1 MKEQKKKKYKFTLK
15 NLIELKERLA
25 KTQTVPCDSHKSDL
39 KKQASVHAKTNSP
52 SLSSTKDIVSMH
64 ASLKFLSRGQRLC
77 ASLFVALP
85 CCHRGWPY
93 GSQKDRG
100 CVLWW
105 KPHCVTDTEETWG
118 RQFSSM
124 FTAAVVTSKTVNLF
138 SPLFSKG
145 SEILIPKLL
154 DKFANKFTYKLRIHN
169 ELGKEKLCLFFFFLG
184 LL

>member
-1 MKEQKKKKYKFTLK
+1 MQTCAKAVLIYQEPHQVILLLISEYEGTKKKYKFTLK

-100 CVLWW
+100 CVLW
-105 KPHCVTDTEETWG
+105 
-118 RQFSSM
+118 
-124 FTAAVVTSKTVNLF
+124 
-138 SPLFSKG
+138 
-145 SEILIPKLL
+145 
-154 DKFANKFTYKLRIHN
+154 
-169 ELGKEKLCLFFFFLG
+169 
-184 LL
+184 